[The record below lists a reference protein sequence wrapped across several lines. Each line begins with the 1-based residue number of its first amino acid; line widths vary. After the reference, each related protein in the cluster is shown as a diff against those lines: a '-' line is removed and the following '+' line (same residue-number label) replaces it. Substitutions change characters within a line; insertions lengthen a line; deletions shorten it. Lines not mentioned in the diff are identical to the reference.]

1 MKIFVA
7 LVMAIF
13 AFAATIVGALYLAG
27 GFTQEGMQKL
37 LGIEAPKPKEA
48 AAASEA
54 AIPEVVKAQKEREEE
69 LNAREEALKIE
80 EKRIETTRVQLQ
92 ELQDTLKGLVA
103 DAAKQLDQADS
114 DKQARLQNV
123 ANSLAAMEPES
134 AAQAIESWAPQDSA
148 IILQMVDDEI
158 RGEILNAIKPDKS
171 AAILDAM
178 KDVSVPKAPA
188 AQ

>member
-37 LGIEAPKPKEA
+37 LGIEAPKAQEA
-48 AAASEA
+48 AAPSEA
-54 AIPEVVKAQKEREEE
+54 QIPEVVKAQKEREEE

-80 EKRIETTRVQLQ
+80 EKRIETTRLQLE
-92 ELQDTLKGLVA
+92 ELQTTLKGLIA

-114 DKQARLQNV
+114 DEQARIQNV
-123 ANSLAAMEPES
+123 AVSLGAMEPES
-134 AAQAIESWAPQDSA
+134 AAPVMEAWPPKDSA
-148 IILQMVDDEI
+148 IVLQLIDEEV
-158 RGEILNAIKPDKS
+158 RGEILNAMKPDKS

-178 KDVSVPKAPA
+178 KEVSAPKAA
-188 AQ
+188 ATQ